1 MDKIIMD
8 IIKFE
13 YVYIFNIFIYLLY
26 KVLNFSLSVFGEVYY
41 KNSYYNSLFIKFSIF
56 MFKYI

>member
-26 KVLNFSLSVFGEVYY
+26 KVLNFCLFGEVYY
-41 KNSYYNSLFIKFSIF
+41 KNSYYNSLYIKFSF
-56 MFKYI
+56 LYV